1 MPVPDFVSALRQ
13 KIGHDLLWLPG
24 VGAVVFDDDGRVL
37 LGRRADDGRWTI
49 ITGMVEQHEDP
60 APAAVREVEEEA
72 GVVVD
77 VEHLIDVHV
86 SGPITF
92 PNGDQCSFLTT
103 VFRCRYLSG
112 QARVNDDEST
122 DVRWFSLDELPELDA
137 LHSGLIELARSANG
151 IPRFQRPMPA
161 ADASLP

>member
-1 MPVPDFVSALRQ
+1 MPVPDFVAALRQ

-49 ITGMVEQHEDP
+49 ITGMVEPNEDP

-72 GVVVD
+72 GVVVE

-86 SGPITF
+86 TGPMTF

-112 QARVNDDEST
+112 KAQVNDDEST
-122 DVRWFSLDELPELDA
+122 DVGWFSLDELPELGA
-137 LHSGLIELARSANG
+137 LHRRLIHLGKNATG
-151 IPRFQRPMPA
+151 VPQFQRTMPVA
-161 ADASLP
+161 GASSP